1 MTELSGEE
9 FYGVGS
15 NLINAGV
22 SSPNGRIAWSG
33 RLGES
38 ISPEPYLSGIIE
50 ARTVLGFNSA
60 GVIPVGRHFAV
71 DEQETNR
78 EVGGYSSNLDE
89 KTLMEL
95 YLW

>member
-1 MTELSGEE
+1 MPGEE
-9 FYGVGS
+9 FYAVGS

-33 RLGES
+33 RLAES
-38 ISPEPYLSGIIE
+38 VSPEPYLSGIIE
-50 ARTVLGFNSA
+50 ARTVLGFNAA
-60 GVIPVGRHFAV
+60 GVVPVGRHFAA

-89 KTLMEL
+89 KTLLEL